1 MSKVLTQKFF
11 SRPTLDVAE
20 DLLGKFLVREIHGKK
35 IEAMITEV
43 EAYDGFDDRASHA
56 SRGITPRN
64 APMFGQPGY
73 WYVYFVYGMHH
84 MLNIVTREEKFPAA
98 VLVRSVAGV
107 SGPGRVTKYFHI
119 NRALNN
125 TPAARKSGL
134 WIEERGIAIPK
145 NEIAKTGRVGVKY
158 AGEEWAGKPW
168 RFVYV
173 TPPL

>member
-20 DLLGKFLVREIHGKK
+20 DLLGKFLVREIRRKK

-56 SRGITPRN
+56 SRGMTPRN
-64 APMFGQPGY
+64 KPMFGSPGV

-98 VLVRSVAGV
+98 VLIRSVESV
-107 SGPGRVTKYFHI
+107 SGPGRVTKHFQI
-119 NRALNN
+119 TRVFNKQ
-125 TPAARKSGL
+125 PATKKSGL
-134 WIEERGIAIPK
+134 WIEDRGTIIPK
-145 NEIAKTGRVGVKY
+145 DAINRTPRIGVQY
-158 AGEEWAGKPW
+158 AGEEWVGKPW
-168 RFVYV
+168 RFVYQ
-173 TPPL
+173 PKI